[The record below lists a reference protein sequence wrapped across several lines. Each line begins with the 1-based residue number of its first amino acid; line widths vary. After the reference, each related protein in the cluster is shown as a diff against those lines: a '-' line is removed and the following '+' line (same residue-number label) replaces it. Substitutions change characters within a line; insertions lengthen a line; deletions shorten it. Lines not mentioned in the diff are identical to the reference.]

1 MTGTT
6 GLVSNPRY
14 RLGELGELARQQAQ
28 IDVNSTQEVV
38 DFLKKTDLVANH
50 NLKVLEALEDVIA
63 EIRNYGMNT
72 DTFIAVESIRP
83 GTIPQA
89 VRNVLTSNYS
99 RTHREETVVALESYA
114 QVGKYGILLLLV
126 GAVIKIL
133 SWIVGNASAA
143 AGGSGSE
150 GDDYKS
156 DAEGRVEGAEL
167 GDNSILESLKS
178 SSVRDAYV
186 TVFPQA
192 KDDKSKKALNDV
204 AAILD
209 ARVHDVQG
217 ENYFNDLSAAATGG
231 KSFFGPILKKAAD
244 GDISQREATLEL
256 ITQIVATGAPSAI
269 FNDRAAQS
277 AWAVLPKGAKECGVR
292 YATGSLFKRYAN
304 NLNNLNGDADKL
316 TKTIEKVV
324 SNLLSNA
331 ASDEREAANL
341 ALDFVQEVSTIS
353 AVVFS
358 MLERD
363 GSGNPTMST
372 ELSSVGFRIKPDF
385 AKKLIGY
392 TEATGTTGSYEFRYV
407 TSSAFMCTE
416 LLTDLVKDSG
426 ISDTDH
432 PALLRSLVMLGPS
445 ELESNPR
452 TDIEKYSALQKR
464 FQSLYDQID
473 TLGKKFTKASKNPPL
488 FTKFEENIFDMISKN
503 KQTAAIGKDTGLYEV
518 GAASDEPGSSF
529 FKGTKAVLAVCRD
542 FAKVGG
548 ALTKVVDRHNKC
560 PWTKMKK

>member
-6 GLVSNPRY
+6 GLVANPY
-14 RLGELGELARQQAQ
+14 FRLGELGELAREQDK
-28 IDVNSTQEVV
+28 IDVKSAEDVL
-38 DFLKKTDLVANH
+38 DFLKRTDIVANQ
-50 NLKVLEALEDVIA
+50 NMKVLTALDEVLA
-63 EIRNYGMNT
+63 EIRNYGMNR
-72 DTFIAVESIRP
+72 DTFVAVESLRP
-83 GTIPQA
+83 GTIPSA
-89 VRNVLTSNYS
+89 IGSMLTSNYS
-99 RTHREETVVALESYA
+99 RTYREETVVALESYA

-133 SWIVGNASAA
+133 GWIVGNASAA
-143 AGGSGSE
+143 SGGQGAD
-150 GDDYKS
+150 GDDYKNE
-156 DAEGRVEGAEL
+156 AEGRVEGAEL

-186 TVFPQA
+186 SVFSSA
-192 KDDKSKKALNDV
+192 KDEKSKKALNDV

-209 ARVHDVQG
+209 ARVQEVQG

-231 KSFFGPILKKAAD
+231 HSFFGPILKKAVA
-244 GDISQREATLEL
+244 GDVSQREATLEL

-269 FNDRAAQS
+269 YTDRAAQS
-277 AWAVLPKGAKECGVR
+277 AWAVLPKAAKECGVR

-316 TKTIEKVV
+316 AKTIDKVV

-341 ALDFVQEVSTIS
+341 ALDFVQEISTIS

-372 ELSSVGFRIKPDF
+372 ELSSIGFRIKPEF
-385 AKKLIGY
+385 AKNLIGY

-407 TSSAFMCTE
+407 TSTAFMCTT
-416 LLTDLVKDSG
+416 LLTDMVSNSG
-426 ISDTDH
+426 LSDTDH
-432 PALLRSLVMLGPS
+432 PALLRSLVMLGPND
-445 ELESNPR
+445 LENNPR

-464 FQSLYDQID
+464 FQALYDQLD
-473 TLGKKFTKASKNPPL
+473 TLGKKFTKASKNPAM
-488 FTKFEENIFDMISKN
+488 FTKFEDNIFDMISKN
-503 KQTAAIGKDTGLYEV
+503 KQTGAIGKDTGLYEV
-518 GAASDEPGSSF
+518 GAASEERTSSF

-560 PWTKMKK
+560 PWTKAKK

>member
-28 IDVNSTQEVV
+28 IDVNSAQEVV

-192 KDDKSKKALNDV
+192 KDDKSK
-204 AAILD
+204 
-209 ARVHDVQG
+209 
-217 ENYFNDLSAAATGG
+217 
-231 KSFFGPILKKAAD
+231 
-244 GDISQREATLEL
+244 
-256 ITQIVATGAPSAI
+256 
-269 FNDRAAQS
+269 
-277 AWAVLPKGAKECGVR
+277 
-292 YATGSLFKRYAN
+292 
-304 NLNNLNGDADKL
+304 
-316 TKTIEKVV
+316 
-324 SNLLSNA
+324 
-331 ASDEREAANL
+331 
-341 ALDFVQEVSTIS
+341 
-353 AVVFS
+353 
-358 MLERD
+358 
-363 GSGNPTMST
+363 
-372 ELSSVGFRIKPDF
+372 
-385 AKKLIGY
+385 
-392 TEATGTTGSYEFRYV
+392 
-407 TSSAFMCTE
+407 
-416 LLTDLVKDSG
+416 
-426 ISDTDH
+426 
-432 PALLRSLVMLGPS
+432 
-445 ELESNPR
+445 
-452 TDIEKYSALQKR
+452 
-464 FQSLYDQID
+464 
-473 TLGKKFTKASKNPPL
+473 
-488 FTKFEENIFDMISKN
+488 
-503 KQTAAIGKDTGLYEV
+503 
-518 GAASDEPGSSF
+518 
-529 FKGTKAVLAVCRD
+529 
-542 FAKVGG
+542 
-548 ALTKVVDRHNKC
+548 
-560 PWTKMKK
+560 